1 MRKKFSPFKATNLSR
16 VNLIS
21 VKNPFRIVKSLM
33 KDGEPNKREDYK
45 IGEGL
50 VTAYT
55 VIPGDN

>member
-1 MRKKFSPFKATNLSR
+1 
-16 VNLIS
+16 
-21 VKNPFRIVKSLM
+21 M